1 MKKKRAFVLASV
13 LITALGAAAAT
24 GVFFL
29 RAQEA
34 SALGD
39 PRQGDYGDTL
49 LNPLI
54 ARLSA
59 WARGGG
65 AGITAG
71 RGSEA
76 IEEGTL
82 GVGDGGEDRSIK
94 RLSKVSP

>member
-1 MKKKRAFVLASV
+1 VYGR
-13 LITALGAAAAT
+13 ITITTITDYTDYA
-24 GVFFL
+24 
-29 RAQEA
+29 
-34 SALGD
+34 
-39 PRQGDYGDTL
+39 DYGDTL

-71 RGSEA
+71 RGIEA

-94 RLSKVSP
+94 RLSKASP